1 METGSGLFATLFS
14 VTPPNIIF
22 TILIIILVL
31 IDLILKKDLKAQ
43 IVSIGVLGTFVGIF
57 IGLQNFDPTSMKES
71 VYHIL
76 EGLKTAF
83 ATSILGMGSAIF
95 LSIYQKIRD
104 QISDDSKSEE
114 EIMIEI
120 NRKLDNLENLSFLP
134 RLDNSLLITKLEQ
147 MMGKMQGGGNNG
159 GGNDSSEAILKTLIE
174 IKNQNI
180 RANFEISKLLSEN
193 FTTLNNS
200 MAEATRQLSKG
211 ATQEIINALQGV
223 IKNFND
229 NLMEQFGGNF
239 DKLNQA
245 VIKLVEW
252 QDKYKVHV
260 EDMENRF
267 ELSTVAIEKA
277 EKSIVTISN
286 SNENILQVYENLKE
300 IIETYKSQTDGLKT
314 NMESIADIVPK
325 TTDMFEKMDSQL
337 SNFSESFKDMSLTVT
352 TGNKLQKDSFIEMNE
367 TVINL
372 INQNSSYITGVFQ
385 QSMKS
390 ITDNFQ
396 HAYDSLERQKYEINV
411 ITNYFKVMGEQIP
424 EALRVSLDELNKALS
439 SMTTKFQKDYED
451 VIYRYKDNI
460 NETRY

>member
-1 METGSGLFATLFS
+1 METSSGLFVTLFS

-71 VYHIL
+71 IYHIL

-83 ATSILGMGSAIF
+83 ATSILGMGSALF

-104 QISDDSKSEE
+104 QISEDSKSEE
-114 EIMIEI
+114 EILIEI
-120 NRKLDNLENLSFLP
+120 NRKLDNLDNLSFLP
-134 RLDNSLLITKLEQ
+134 RLDNSMLITKLEQ
-147 MMGKMQGGGNNG
+147 MMTKIQGGGSG
-159 GGNDSSEAILKTLIE
+159 GGSQSSEAILKTLID

-180 RANFEISKLLSEN
+180 RANFAISELLSNN

-200 MAEATRQLSKG
+200 MAEATRQLSQG

-239 DKLNQA
+239 DKLNQS

-252 QDKYKVHV
+252 QDKYKEHV
-260 EDMENRF
+260 QDMENRF
-267 ELSTVAIEKA
+267 ELSTSSIEKA
-277 EKSIVTISN
+277 EKSIVTISH
-286 SNENILQVYENLKE
+286 SNENILQVYENLRD
-300 IIETYKSQTDGLKT
+300 IIETYKSQTDGLKN
-314 NMESIADIVPK
+314 NMESIANIVPK
-325 TTDMFEKMDSQL
+325 TSDMFEKMDSQL
-337 SNFSESFKDMSLTVT
+337 SSFSESFKDMSLTVT
-352 TGNKLQKDSFIEMNE
+352 TGNKLQKDSFIEMND
-367 TVINL
+367 TVVNL

-390 ITDNFQ
+390 ISDNFQ
-396 HAYDSLERQKYEINV
+396 HSYDSLERQKYEINV

-424 EALRVSLDELNKALS
+424 EALRVSLDELNKALTL
-439 SMTTKFQKDYED
+439 MTTKFQKDYED

>member
-1 METGSGLFATLFS
+1 METDSGLLSTLFS

-22 TILIIILVL
+22 TALIIVLVL
-31 IDLILKKDLKAQ
+31 IDLFLKKDLKAQ
-43 IVSIGVLGTFVGIF
+43 IVSVGVLGTFVGIF

-71 VYHIL
+71 IYHIL
-76 EGLKTAF
+76 DGLKTAF

-104 QISDDSKSEE
+104 QISEDSKSEE
-114 EIMIEI
+114 EILIEI
-120 NRKLDNLENLSFLP
+120 NRKLDNLDNLSFLP
-134 RLDNSLLITKLEQ
+134 RLDNSMLITKLEQ
-147 MMGKMQGGGNNG
+147 MMGKIQGGGNG
-159 GGNDSSEAILKTLIE
+159 GGSESGEAILKTLID

-180 RANFEISKLLSEN
+180 RANFAISELLSTN
-193 FTTLNNS
+193 FTKLNNS
-200 MAEATRQLSKG
+200 MAEATKQLSKG
-211 ATQEIINALQGV
+211 ATQEIINALQDV

-239 DKLNQA
+239 EKLNQS

-252 QDKYKVHV
+252 QDKYKDHV
-260 EDMENRF
+260 QDMENRF
-267 ELSTVAIEKA
+267 ELSTSSIEKA
-277 EKSIVTISN
+277 EKSIVIISN
-286 SNENILQVYENLKE
+286 SNENILQVYENLRE
-300 IIETYKSQTDGLKT
+300 IIETYKSQTDGLK
-314 NMESIADIVPK
+314 NSMESISDIIPK
-325 TTDMFEKMDSQL
+325 TANMFEKMDSQL
-337 SNFSESFKDMSLTVT
+337 SSFSESFKDMSITVT

-367 TVINL
+367 TVVNL

-424 EALRVSLDELNKALS
+424 EALRVSLDELNKALA

>member
-1 METGSGLFATLFS
+1 METDSGLLSTLFS

-22 TILIIILVL
+22 TALIIFLVL
-31 IDLILKKDLKAQ
+31 IDLFLKKDLKAQ
-43 IVSIGVLGTFVGIF
+43 IVSVGVLGTFVGIF

-71 VYHIL
+71 IYHIL
-76 EGLKTAF
+76 DGLKTAF

-104 QISDDSKSEE
+104 QISEDSKSEE
-114 EIMIEI
+114 EILIEI
-120 NRKLDNLENLSFLP
+120 NRKLDNLDNLSFLP
-134 RLDNSLLITKLEQ
+134 RLDNSMLITKLEQ
-147 MMGKMQGGGNNG
+147 MMGKIQGGGNG
-159 GGNDSSEAILKTLIE
+159 GGSESGEAILKTLID

-180 RANFEISKLLSEN
+180 RANFALSELLSTN
-193 FTTLNNS
+193 FTKLNNS
-200 MAEATRQLSKG
+200 MAEATKQLSKG
-211 ATQEIINALQGV
+211 ATQEIINALQDV

-239 DKLNQA
+239 EKLNQS

-252 QDKYKVHV
+252 QDKYKDHV
-260 EDMENRF
+260 QDMENRF
-267 ELSTVAIEKA
+267 ELSTSSIEKA
-277 EKSIVTISN
+277 EKSIVIISN
-286 SNENILQVYENLKE
+286 SNENILQVYENLRE
-300 IIETYKSQTDGLKT
+300 IIETYKSQTDGLK
-314 NMESIADIVPK
+314 NSMESISDIIPK
-325 TTDMFEKMDSQL
+325 TANMFEKMDSQL
-337 SNFSESFKDMSLTVT
+337 SSFSESFKDMSITVT

-367 TVINL
+367 TVVNL

-424 EALRVSLDELNKALS
+424 EALRVSLDELNKALA

>member
-147 MMGKMQGGGNNG
+147 MMGKMQGGGNG

-267 ELSTVAIEKA
+267 ELSTVSIEKA

-314 NMESIADIVPK
+314 NMESIADIIPK

-337 SNFSESFKDMSLTVT
+337 SSFSESFKDMSLTVT
-352 TGNKLQKDSFIEMNE
+352 TGNKLQKDSFIEMND